1 MAARL
6 TDKQIQKIIADFVEL
21 GSYNAAA
28 KANGVSDKTV
38 KKYVVGNPDVPKTY
52 EQKKAEN
59 TASVLAY
66 MEGKRDVVNEIIG
79 KGLNVLNDEEKLKEA
94 SPAQITTALGT
105 LIDKFTA
112 VDTASA
118 ADNGPYELPA
128 RVLGKAFVDINRRI
142 VPNKTYVFKGG
153 RGGLKSSYISLKIVE
168 LIKNNPQMH
177 ACIVRKV
184 YATIKDSVYAQ
195 MLWAITELGL
205 EAEFKCKTS
214 PYEIVYKATGQTIY
228 FRGCDDPLKLKGIKP
243 TFGYVGILWK
253 EEKDQL
259 AGPNEER
266 SVNQSVLRGGP
277 ESYDFSSYNP
287 PRSRA
292 NWVNKAELEPD
303 DNRVIHESCYTDA
316 PPEWLGQKFLDDA
329 ARLKELNP
337 AAYANEYEGVA
348 NGDGG
353 SVFENLVLHEIT
365 DDEIYGPVNPAT
377 GKREGGFDRIYN
389 GLDWGYFP
397 DPWAFNRMHYDAAR
411 MALYIFAE
419 ATRYKMRNKDT
430 AQVLRDMGITD
441 DDLITADSAEQKS
454 VKDYQEYG
462 LLCKGAVKGPGSV
475 DYSHKWLQSLV
486 KIVID
491 PRRCPDTAKEF
502 TEYEYERDKD
512 GNIISGYPDA
522 NNHHIDAVR
531 YAMETVWKRR
541 GQ

>member
-6 TDKQIQKIIADFVEL
+6 TDRQKKQIIADYTEL
-21 GSYNAAA
+21 GSYNATA
-28 KANGVSDKTV
+28 KKNGVSHHTV
-38 KKYVVGNPDVPKTY
+38 KRVLDGSPETAEKIQ
-52 EQKKAEN
+52 QKKDEN
-59 TASVLAY
+59 TAGILAY
-66 MEGKRDVVNEIIG
+66 METKREVVTEIIG
-79 KGLNVLNDEEKLKEA
+79 KGLTVLNDEDKLKEA

-112 VDTASA
+112 VDVEAK
-118 ADNGPYELPA
+118 DERPFELPA
-128 RVLGKAFVDINRRI
+128 RVIGKDFVDINRQI
-142 VPNKTYVFKGG
+142 EPNRKYVFRGG
-153 RGGLKSSYISLKIVE
+153 RGSLKSSFVSLKVVE
-168 LIKNNPQMH
+168 LLVNNPQMH
-177 ACIVRKV
+177 ACVVRKI

-195 MLWAITELGL
+195 MLWAISILGL
-205 EAEFKCKTS
+205 ESDFKCKTS
-214 PYEIVYKATGQTIY
+214 PYEITYRPTGQTIY

-243 TFGYVGILWK
+243 RFGYVGILWK

-287 PRSRA
+287 PKSRS
-292 NWVNKAELEPD
+292 NWVNKEAVEPD
-303 DNRVIHESCYTDA
+303 DRRVIHESCYLDA
-316 PPEWLGQKFLDDA
+316 PPEWLGQAFLDDA
-329 ARLKELNP
+329 EHLRQVNP
-337 AAYANEYEGVA
+337 AAYDNEYRGVS

-353 SVFENLVLHEIT
+353 SVFENIEIRDIT
-365 DDEIYGPVNPAT
+365 DQEIQS
-377 GKREGGFDRIYN
+377 FDRIYN
-389 GLDWGYFP
+389 GLDWGYYP

-411 MALYIFAE
+411 MTLYIFAE
-419 ATRYKMRNKDT
+419 ATRYKMRNRDT
-430 AQVLRDMGITD
+430 AQVLKDMGISG
-441 DDLITADSAEQKS
+441 DDLITADSAEMKS
-454 VKDYQEYG
+454 VKDYQDYG

-491 PRRCPDTAKEF
+491 PSRCPDTAKEF
-502 TEYEYERDKD
+502 LEYEYERDKD
-512 GNIISGYPDA
+512 GNVISGYPDA

>member
-1 MAARL
+1 MVVSGKLSDRQKKRIIAERAEGLSQKKLAEKYHVSQTTIRRVL
-6 TDKQIQKIIADFVEL
+6 NGSPETAKKVALKKEQNTADILAHMEAKRDQICKIIDAGLEAL
-21 GSYNAAA
+21 PGKIEGA
-28 KANGVSDKTV
+28 KTAT
-38 KKYVVGNPDVPKTY
+38 DV
-52 EQKKAEN
+52 
-59 TASVLAY
+59 
-66 MEGKRDVVNEIIG
+66 
-79 KGLNVLNDEEKLKEA
+79 
-94 SPAQITTALGT
+94 TTALGT

-112 VDTASA
+112 VPEKSLQDG
-118 ADNGPYELPA
+118 NYELPA

-142 VPNKTYVFKGG
+142 VPNRTYVFKGG
-153 RGGLKSSYISLKIVE
+153 RGGLKSSFISLKIVE
-168 LIKNNPQMH
+168 LLKNNPQMH

-205 EAEFKCKTS
+205 TEEFRCRTS

-243 TFGYVGILWK
+243 PFGYVGILWK

-259 AGPNEER
+259 SGPNEER

-292 NWVNKAELEPD
+292 NWVNRAELEPD
-303 DNRVIHESCYTDA
+303 ENRTIHESCYLDA

-329 ARLKELNP
+329 ERLKELNP
-337 AAYANEYEGVA
+337 AAYDNEYRGVA

-353 SVFENLVLHEIT
+353 SVFENLEIREIT
-365 DDEIYGPVNPAT
+365 DEEIAS
-377 GKREGGFDRIYN
+377 FDRVYN

-411 MALYIFAE
+411 MTLYIFAE
-419 ATRYKMRNKDT
+419 ATRWKMRNKDT
-430 AQVLRDMGITD
+430 AQLLRDMGITEE
-441 DDLITADSAEQKS
+441 DLITADSAEQKS
-454 VKDYQEYG
+454 VKDYQDYG
-462 LLCKGAVKGPGSV
+462 LLCRGAVKGPGSV
-475 DYSHKWLQSLV
+475 EYSHKWLQSLAR
-486 KIVID
+486 IVID
-491 PRRCPDTAKEF
+491 PGRCPDTVKEF
-502 TEYEYERDKD
+502 TEYEFERDKD
-512 GNIISGYPDA
+512 GNIVSGYPDA

-531 YAMETVWKRR
+531 YGMETVWKRR